1 MVGILD
7 KYELGGI
14 VGEGSYGTVH
24 RARNRESGRTVAI
37 KKFIEDDQATLKIAQ
52 RELRALRRLQHENL
66 VNMLEFTRKRRRLY
80 IIFEFVDG
88 NVLDYLEASPNRQ
101 ISPIIAQEIIW
112 QLLRALEFMHQHRMI
127 HRDVKPENV
136 LYSPLHGVAKLC
148 DFGFARPC
156 AVINGERFTEYVATR
171 WYRAPELLVKEV
183 LYEATVDVWAVGC
196 LLPEMLTGEPLF
208 PGESDLDQLHQ
219 IIAVRGYL
227 PKHMVDTFH
236 QHPDFY
242 SRRLP
247 EPKHVPIERLM
258 FNSRQRHNK
267 ETSHQLLSTKDFVE
281 KCLTLDPAY
290 RPGAGHLLHTDYF
303 NQDEFAKRKPL
314 LQEKIKRFNQPNCK
328 SEMRKEKSSST
339 TKLRNNGNFPQA
351 KNFDKISSSG
361 GGNINSN
368 NHEVKSM
375 PEILNKT
382 VYMKNSRKSN
392 LTKLPKL

>member
-1 MVGILD
+1 MGSGILD

-88 NVLDYLEASPNRQ
+88 NVLDYLESTPNRQ
-101 ISPIIAQEIIW
+101 ICPVIAQEIIW

-136 LYSPLHGVAKLC
+136 LYSREHGVAKLC

-171 WYRAPELLVKEV
+171 WYRAPELLIKEV

-208 PGESDLDQLHQ
+208 PGDSDMDQLHL
-219 IIAVRGYL
+219 IISVRGYL
-227 PKHMVDTFH
+227 PKHMIESFY
-236 QHPDFY
+236 QCPDFY

-247 EPKHVPIERLM
+247 EPKHVPLERHLPSL
-258 FNSRQRHNK
+258 FKGRSSRY
-267 ETSHQLLSTKDFVE
+267 HQLQATKDFIE

-290 RPGAGHLLHTDYF
+290 RPGAAHLLYTDYF
-303 NQDEFAKRKPL
+303 SQDEFTKRKPL

-328 SEMRKEKSSST
+328 ESMRKEKSSST
-339 TKLRNNGNFPQA
+339 TKLRNNNAFQM
-351 KNFDKISSSG
+351 KHN
-361 GGNINSN
+361 
-368 NHEVKSM
+368 EVKSM
-375 PEILNKT
+375 PEIQTAATKNT
-382 VYMKNSRKSN
+382 VYIKNKKSN

>member
-1 MVGILD
+1 
-7 KYELGGI
+7 
-14 VGEGSYGTVH
+14 
-24 RARNRESGRTVAI
+24 
-37 KKFIEDDQATLKIAQ
+37 
-52 RELRALRRLQHENL
+52 
-66 VNMLEFTRKRRRLY
+66 MLEFTRKRRRLY

-88 NVLDYLEASPNRQ
+88 NVLDYLESSPNRQ

-227 PKHMVDTFH
+227 PKRMVDTFH

-258 FNSRQRHNK
+258 FNARQQRHNK
-267 ETSHQLLSTKDFVE
+267 ESNFNQLQLTKDFVE

-339 TKLRNNGNFPQA
+339 TKLRNNGNFNSQA
-351 KNFDKISSSG
+351 KNFDKMTSTTSNISNNNSC
-361 GGNINSN
+361 NSN
-368 NHEVKSM
+368 EVVKSM

>member
-156 AVINGERFTEYVATR
+156 AVINGERFT
-171 WYRAPELLVKEV
+171 
-183 LYEATVDVWAVGC
+183 G
-196 LLPEMLTGEPLF
+196 
-208 PGESDLDQLHQ
+208 
-219 IIAVRGYL
+219 
-227 PKHMVDTFH
+227 
-236 QHPDFY
+236 
-242 SRRLP
+242 
-247 EPKHVPIERLM
+247 
-258 FNSRQRHNK
+258 
-267 ETSHQLLSTKDFVE
+267 
-281 KCLTLDPAY
+281 
-290 RPGAGHLLHTDYF
+290 
-303 NQDEFAKRKPL
+303 
-314 LQEKIKRFNQPNCK
+314 
-328 SEMRKEKSSST
+328 
-339 TKLRNNGNFPQA
+339 
-351 KNFDKISSSG
+351 
-361 GGNINSN
+361 
-368 NHEVKSM
+368 
-375 PEILNKT
+375 
-382 VYMKNSRKSN
+382 
-392 LTKLPKL
+392 

>member
-156 AVINGERFTEYVATR
+156 AVINGERFTGWFVGFFFSIILTKRERERKKKAIGAR
-171 WYRAPELLVKEV
+171 MAP
-183 LYEATVDVWAVGC
+183 YMNG
-196 LLPEMLTGEPLF
+196 
-208 PGESDLDQLHQ
+208 
-219 IIAVRGYL
+219 
-227 PKHMVDTFH
+227 
-236 QHPDFY
+236 
-242 SRRLP
+242 P
-247 EPKHVPIERLM
+247 EP
-258 FNSRQRHNK
+258 
-267 ETSHQLLSTKDFVE
+267 
-281 KCLTLDPAY
+281 
-290 RPGAGHLLHTDYF
+290 
-303 NQDEFAKRKPL
+303 
-314 LQEKIKRFNQPNCK
+314 
-328 SEMRKEKSSST
+328 
-339 TKLRNNGNFPQA
+339 
-351 KNFDKISSSG
+351 
-361 GGNINSN
+361 
-368 NHEVKSM
+368 
-375 PEILNKT
+375 
-382 VYMKNSRKSN
+382 
-392 LTKLPKL
+392 

>member
-156 AVINGERFTEYVATR
+156 AVINGERFTGWFVGFFFFYNIDKER
-171 WYRAPELLVKEV
+171 ERAKKESHWRQDGS
-183 LYEATVDVWAVGC
+183 LYEW
-196 LLPEMLTGEPLF
+196 P
-208 PGESDLDQLHQ
+208 
-219 IIAVRGYL
+219 
-227 PKHMVDTFH
+227 
-236 QHPDFY
+236 
-242 SRRLP
+242 
-247 EPKHVPIERLM
+247 
-258 FNSRQRHNK
+258 
-267 ETSHQLLSTKDFVE
+267 
-281 KCLTLDPAY
+281 
-290 RPGAGHLLHTDYF
+290 
-303 NQDEFAKRKPL
+303 
-314 LQEKIKRFNQPNCK
+314 
-328 SEMRKEKSSST
+328 
-339 TKLRNNGNFPQA
+339 
-351 KNFDKISSSG
+351 
-361 GGNINSN
+361 
-368 NHEVKSM
+368 
-375 PEILNKT
+375 
-382 VYMKNSRKSN
+382 
-392 LTKLPKL
+392 